1 VKQIVIFPVVVF
13 WVIASIAIA
22 AHADGTPGPATVE
35 RILWKKAPI
44 KITLPV
50 GRERMVTFP
59 GTVRVGIPSEITAL
73 LRTQGVKGVVYWL
86 AGSSFET
93 SRVQVHN
100 VETGDYYLIDLKA
113 VDDKKTSAAPI
124 EIISDPSAIRRSGST
139 AVVAQHQSR
148 PTGKNTEQDYVTLTR
163 FAAQQLYASKRLLN
177 TPPGVFRAGVGRK
190 PVALLRGSHI
200 EAIPLVAWR
209 SGRLYVTA
217 VRLRNLSH
225 HPVTLDPRALRG
237 KWLTATFQHARL
249 FEEGDEA
256 DTTALYLISERPF
269 EESLPW

>member
-13 WVIASIAIA
+13 WVIASIAAA
-22 AHADGTPGPATVE
+22 AHAGVSPDPDPIE

-59 GTVRVGIPSEITAL
+59 GAVRVGIPSEITTH
-73 LRTQGVKGVVYWL
+73 LRTQSVKGVVYWL
-86 AGSSFET
+86 AVSPFDT
-93 SRVQVHN
+93 ARVQVHN

-113 VDDKKTSAAPI
+113 VDNKKASAAPI
-124 EIISDPSAIRRSGST
+124 EIIGDTRAARHSGST
-139 AVVAQHQSR
+139 TEPHTQGRTA
-148 PTGKNTEQDYVTLTR
+148 GKNTEQDYVTLTR
-163 FAAQQLYASKRLLN
+163 FAAQQLYAPKRLLR
-177 TPPGVFRAGVGRK
+177 TPSGVFRAGVSRK
-190 PVALLRGSHI
+190 AVALLRGANI

-217 VRLRNLSH
+217 VRLRNLSR

-249 FEEGDEA
+249 FRAGEEA
-256 DTTALYLISERPF
+256 DTTAVYLISERPF
-269 EESLPW
+269 EDSLSW